1 MHSFVCF
8 IVEHMQPIL
17 MMNKI
22 DHSLLGLQLEL
33 QELYQSVVINVTAI
47 IPTGEG
53 ETGPMRDVMVKKI

>member
-1 MHSFVCF
+1 MCF

-53 ETGPMRDVMVKKI
+53 ETGLMRDVMVKKI